1 MPSYKNFESK
11 ASLHNRRASS
21 VTDNHDPWDNPTV
34 KAKTDVQDS
43 FFKGHIKQYAELISW
58 AR

>member
-1 MPSYKNFESK
+1 MPSYKNFETK
-11 ASLHNRRASS
+11 ESLHNRKAGTG
-21 VTDNHDPWDNPTV
+21 TDNYDPWDNPTV

-43 FFKGHIKQYAELISW
+43 FFKTHIKQYSDFIAW